1 MVVYKYKRRD
11 ALSVNRGWRLVIQLE
26 ESRSLSRIHSYVS
39 AVWFFFVHYG
49 EQTLLCIAG
58 LREIKAKL

>member
-11 ALSVNRGWRLVIQLE
+11 ALSVNRGLRLVSHLE
-26 ESRSLSRIHSYVS
+26 ERGSFSHRHSYVS
-39 AVWFFFVHYG
+39 AVWFFFVHYV

-58 LREIKAKL
+58 LKEIKPKL